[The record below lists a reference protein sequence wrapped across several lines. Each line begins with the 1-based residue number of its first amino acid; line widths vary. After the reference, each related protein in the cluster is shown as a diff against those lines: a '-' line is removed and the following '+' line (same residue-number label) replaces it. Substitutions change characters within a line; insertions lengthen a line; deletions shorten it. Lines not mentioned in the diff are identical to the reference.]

1 MWRETTAGRALA
13 LRSEKL
19 TDERE
24 LLPVERHVERTNGL
38 GAKFRGARPQAGK
51 VELDGTFPVFSGTIT
66 VSEPDIDAVLAWEEW
81 GVRKMQAK

>member
-1 MWRETTAGRALA
+1 MWRETTAGRAVA

-38 GAKFRGARPQAGK
+38 GAKFRGARPQSGK
-51 VELDGTFPVFSGTIT
+51 VEFHGSFPVFGGTIT
-66 VSEPDIDAVLAWEEW
+66 VTEPDIDAVLAGEEW
-81 GVRKMQAK
+81 GMRQMQAK